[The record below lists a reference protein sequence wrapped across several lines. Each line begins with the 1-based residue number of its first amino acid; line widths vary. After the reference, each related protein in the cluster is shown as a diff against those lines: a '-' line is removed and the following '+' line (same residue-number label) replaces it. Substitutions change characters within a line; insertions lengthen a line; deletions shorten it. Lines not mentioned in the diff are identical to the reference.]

1 MKSEEKKENNGINA
15 NNRCAFLYFQGIQ
28 KKYVLHR
35 KREFYYCQ

>member
-28 KKYVLHR
+28 KKYVLHIW
-35 KREFYYCQ
+35 KKFNDVF